1 MPIADAHCL
10 VIGGGGNLGG
20 YLIRLLLEHRVA
32 SVASYDVVPYA
43 GDGAAKVVN
52 TIDVA
57 GVGSLTNAMQG
68 VTVVFHTASII
79 DIRPK
84 PSARMRRVNVDGTA
98 NVVQACQ
105 AAHVERLVYT
115 SSLEVVSGVGEDGT
129 TRKVMGA
136 DESMPIPAHHHLPYA
151 STKAAAERLVL
162 AANSPTLRTVS
173 IRPGYIQGPG
183 SIELRVEMV
192 RANQR
197 ANRYVTAL
205 VPARI
210 STVHPRNAAHAHVL
224 AAEKLHQTDVAGQSF
239 FVRDFEANVVE
250 MALAAFSDTPIIPV
264 ILPLALA
271 YALAYILDKIDRI
284 LHVLA
289 ALVGIMYETSDEVLD
304 IKAVNM
310 AYIDIIVSSK
320 RAEQVLGYRPLVSEA
335 ECMSE
340 AARWCKSFY
349 ANLRVRLEALLGA
362 NTRMQH
368 PGANI
373 SNHSDHHTAVCRTAV
388 AQAHGI
394 QPTLELERQIASI
407 KQTYQG
413 AGCAEP

>member
-1 MPIADAHCL
+1 
-10 VIGGGGNLGG
+10 
-20 YLIRLLLEHRVA
+20 
-32 SVASYDVVPYA
+32 
-43 GDGAAKVVN
+43 
-52 TIDVA
+52 
-57 GVGSLTNAMQG
+57 
-68 VTVVFHTASII
+68 
-79 DIRPK
+79 
-84 PSARMRRVNVDGTA
+84 
-98 NVVQACQ
+98 
-105 AAHVERLVYT
+105 
-115 SSLEVVSGVGEDGT
+115 
-129 TRKVMGA
+129 
-136 DESMPIPAHHHLPYA
+136 
-151 STKAAAERLVL
+151 
-162 AANSPTLRTVS
+162 
-173 IRPGYIQGPG
+173 
-183 SIELRVEMV
+183 MV

-349 ANLRVRLEALLGA
+349 ANL
-362 NTRMQH
+362 
-368 PGANI
+368 
-373 SNHSDHHTAVCRTAV
+373 
-388 AQAHGI
+388 
-394 QPTLELERQIASI
+394 
-407 KQTYQG
+407 QG
-413 AGCAEP
+413 SP